1 MHAGIIEGRKAF
13 GNVMKY
19 LMMGTSSN
27 FGNMFSMAGA
37 FLFLPF
43 LSMLPMQIL
52 LNNFLYDISQI
63 TIPTDNVDDS
73 FTRKPRKW
81 DISFIR
87 TFTSEGIQQNLFH
100 GHDDVRRQ
108 SIMQAM
114 DSVNGRYG
122 RGTLELAALGAEK
135 TAPQQWKM
143 RRENLSPEYTTKWSD
158 VPRIG

>member
-1 MHAGIIEGRKAF
+1 
-13 GNVMKY
+13 
-19 LMMGTSSN
+19 
-27 FGNMFSMAGA
+27 
-37 FLFLPF
+37 
-43 LSMLPMQIL
+43 
-52 LNNFLYDISQI
+52 LYDISQI

-87 TFTSEGIQQNLFH
+87 TFTLEGIQQNLFT
-100 GHDDVRRQ
+100 GQDDVRRE

-135 TAPQQWKM
+135 TAPLAPMVREQWKM